1 MKTVFKISKIGLLI
15 FFGML
20 IGFMLAETPVE
31 PEIREL
37 EKIVEVEKPV
47 EIEKQIE
54 VEKIVTEY
62 KTPEE
67 CIELVELDNNIILKV
82 ADYFEK
88 TGKSALGGDIIEY
101 LEITSSEAQKL
112 TKYVTDNT
120 PRRLELLDKCK

>member
-1 MKTVFKISKIGLLI
+1 MKRVFKISKIGLLI

-31 PEIREL
+31 PEIREV
-37 EKIVEVEKPV
+37 EKIVELEKPV

-88 TGKSALGGDIIEY
+88 TGKSALDGDIIEY
-101 LEITSSEAQKL
+101 LETTSSEAQKL